1 MRVAEDY
8 FLSGQDGGEDMK
20 PLRRTNIKKW
30 NPILVY
36 YNKNG
41 SNLLDKDCLLKI

>member
-1 MRVAEDY
+1 MEVAEDY
-8 FLSGQDGGEDMK
+8 FLSGQDGGEDTK
-20 PLRRTNIKKW
+20 PLRRTTLKKW